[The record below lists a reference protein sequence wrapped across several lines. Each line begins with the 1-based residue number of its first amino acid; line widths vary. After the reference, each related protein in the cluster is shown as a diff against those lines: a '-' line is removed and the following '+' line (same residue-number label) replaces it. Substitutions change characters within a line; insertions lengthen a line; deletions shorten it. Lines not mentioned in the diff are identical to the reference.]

1 MLKRFVQI
9 SLSVSSLLVVGFLPQ
24 TVTAAQVTVT
34 WESPEDYR
42 DVRPVNQS
50 RSSFREQ
57 TFKQLE
63 AYFEELA
70 VALPETHSLNITV
83 TNLDLAGE
91 VWPASFVGMGPAG
104 NDVRLIQDIDIPR
117 MEFTYSLLDAD
128 GQTIAGQEV
137 KLKDMGFLMGSTT
150 RRQGDSLAYEKHM
163 IKEWFDEAF
172 D

>member
-1 MLKRFVQI
+1 MLKGSVRILF
-9 SLSVSSLLVVGFLPQ
+9 SVSSLFVVGLLSQ
-24 TVTAAQVTVT
+24 TVTAAEVTVT

-57 TFKQLE
+57 TFKHLE

-70 VALPETHSLNITV
+70 ASLPETHSLNITV

-104 NDVRLIQDIDIPR
+104 NDVRLIQDIHIPR
-117 MEFTYSLLDAD
+117 MEFSYSLLDAD
-128 GQTIAGQEV
+128 GQTISGQEV
-137 KLKDMGFLMGSTT
+137 KLKDMGFLMGSST
-150 RRQGDSLAYEKHM
+150 RRQSDTLAYEKQM

-172 D
+172 N